1 MIIKLI
7 GFEISLALN
16 SCICL
21 FLEDVQAC
29 HGKFVAKAGILYN
42 DALDIKAVEAKAE
55 INRWTPVEIKT
66 ILVPTDLRPES
77 MIALRYALTLAKQF
91 DANLTLLHVL
101 EEPYSSDTEVEPGV
115 EGSLDPEK
123 GNEER
128 ELALLEEDLRL
139 EYPNCRSCFRIG
151 TAFEQIVHE
160 AQNIKASVI
169 VMSSH
174 SYGWVDRIVHGS
186 AAEMIL
192 HSTPC
197 PLLVVKEPG
206 KAQSSD
212 PAETSAPG

>member
-1 MIIKLI
+1 LI
-7 GFEISLALN
+7 
-16 SCICL
+16 
-21 FLEDVQAC
+21 
-29 HGKFVAKAGILYN
+29 
-42 DALDIKAVEAKAE
+42 IKAVKAKAE
-55 INRWTPVEIKT
+55 INRWSPVEIKT
-66 ILVPTDLRPES
+66 VLVPTDLRPES
-77 MIALRYALTLAKQF
+77 MIALRYAITLAKQF
-91 DANLTLLHVL
+91 DATLTLLHVL

-128 ELALLEEDLRL
+128 ELALLEEDLRS

-151 TAFEQIVHE
+151 TAFEQILLE
-160 AQNIKASVI
+160 ARKIKASVI

-197 PLLVVKEPG
+197 PLLVVKETG